1 MSEICE
7 FWHFQNNKEVLAR
20 KNAFADLLNIISS
33 KL

>member
-20 KNAFADLLNIISS
+20 KNAFDVLLNIVSN